1 MQLEAVK
8 GYIQNGLFYPTFGS
22 VAKTTEPIEAVLTI
36 LGKPAETISQ
46 RENSENKSEEELEI
60 IRQKRLAFLGS
71 MDGKVWMANDFDD
84 PLEEMKEYME

>member
-36 LGKPAETISQ
+36 LGKPAETAS
-46 RENSENKSEEELEI
+46 RSENSENKSEEELESV
-60 IRQKRLAFLGS
+60 RQKRRAFLGS
-71 MDGKVWMANDFDD
+71 MKIWMSDDFDD
-84 PLEEMKEYME
+84 PLEEMKEHME